1 MQSVSVSQCMD
12 PMNLRI
18 TDIQA
23 YFVTLKCSHNLMWLI
38 LKCLVNY
45 EAAESSTIQL
55 KNSVSLIYWCLRR
68 KSSTHSSLVRVLQ
81 YRSITTVQTLW
92 D

>member
-1 MQSVSVSQCMD
+1 MI
-12 PMNLRI
+12 MNPRI

-23 YFVTLKCSHNLMWLI
+23 YFMTLKCSDNLMRWL
-38 LKCLVNY
+38 LKCSVNY
-45 EAAESSTIQL
+45 EAAESSIIQP
-55 KNSVSLIYWCLRR
+55 KNSVYLSVPVGFRC